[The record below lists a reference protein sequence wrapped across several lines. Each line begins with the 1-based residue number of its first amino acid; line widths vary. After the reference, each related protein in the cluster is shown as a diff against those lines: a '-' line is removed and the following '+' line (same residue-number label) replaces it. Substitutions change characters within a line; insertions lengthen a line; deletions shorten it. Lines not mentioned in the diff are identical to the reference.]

1 MPMKPHQNHNLD
13 CKRFLPQLRITTD
26 HSLIEVDQ
34 EKDLQPKLK
43 LLYNNRSTDEIQ
55 VSIWTSMKICL
66 WLIRLLLRELSCLH
80 IKAIINR
87 FEI

>member
-1 MPMKPHQNHNLD
+1 MKPHQNHNLD

-34 EKDLQPKLK
+34 EKDLQRKLK

-55 VSIWTSMKICL
+55 VSI
-66 WLIRLLLRELSCLH
+66 
-80 IKAIINR
+80 
-87 FEI
+87 